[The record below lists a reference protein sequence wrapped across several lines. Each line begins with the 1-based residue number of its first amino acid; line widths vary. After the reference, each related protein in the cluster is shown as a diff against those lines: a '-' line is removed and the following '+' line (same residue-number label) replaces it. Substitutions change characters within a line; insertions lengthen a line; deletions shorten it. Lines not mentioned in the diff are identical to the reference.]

1 MFAGGMPAKLGREAE
16 IEEISLSA
24 AISTEDL
31 RERLRAVLD
40 PELGISI
47 VDLGLIY
54 NIEVQPYAAAEG
66 EAPGDEGDQ
75 TVTVTM
81 TLTTPGCPAGPHILQ
96 QVKDEMDSTE
106 GVRTTNIDLT
116 FSPMWN
122 EEMMSEDVRWILGR

>member
-1 MFAGGMPAKLGREAE
+1 M
-16 IEEISLSA
+16 SV
-24 AISTEDL
+24 AISPEDL
-31 RERLRAVLD
+31 REKLRVVVD
-40 PELGISI
+40 PEIGINI

-54 NIEVQPYAAAEG
+54 EIESQPFVAAEG
-66 EAPGDEGDQ
+66 EAPGEEGDQ

-96 QVKDEMDSTE
+96 QVKAERDSAE
-106 GVRTTNIDLT
+106 GVRKTNIELT